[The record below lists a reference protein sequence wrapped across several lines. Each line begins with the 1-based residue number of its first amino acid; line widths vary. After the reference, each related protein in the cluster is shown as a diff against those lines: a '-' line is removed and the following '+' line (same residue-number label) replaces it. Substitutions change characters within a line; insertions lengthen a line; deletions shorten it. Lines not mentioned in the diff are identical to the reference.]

1 MKLKHLILL
10 SIMLQLPAVMYAS
23 DLMTDIATATENLI
37 SAQTALASLLGLR
50 SIVTV
55 NTTSNTV
62 ETITADLISTQ
73 IASLMSAQAA
83 LSSLLTIVPTQ
94 TVINSASTQATPSTQ
109 TVVDSAPIPI
119 PAPTYT
125 AAEKDVSTPATT
137 PAVVENV
144 VDIAPTPIAAPT
156 YLAPIDANNKNDR
169 ITTMITNDATQTVYL
184 VMFDQN
190 TKQINP
196 TNISLAH
203 GEFSYIPS
211 NVATVQVVDNGNQQ
225 LVAATPITLNSLYS
239 LTNTNNSWDVVTL
252 PAPTAPVTYS
262 YTNSTTLPLVIA
274 ITAGNIIN
282 SQQIAPGD
290 VYAQTI
296 DPSTMVTVKVH
307 ANIAAILTSYN
318 PALSYNLTIS
328 SKNKLTLTSTSG
340 TDKTLTNNSGWPML
354 INMILPDNAHD
365 YIVLEDG
372 SQYEPSE
379 SSISIMAIPLIPN
392 NNNSI
397 APTKSC
403 TITNKSGQLA
413 LQF

>member
-83 LSSLLTIVPTQ
+83 LSSLLTIVP
-94 TVINSASTQATPSTQ
+94 TQ